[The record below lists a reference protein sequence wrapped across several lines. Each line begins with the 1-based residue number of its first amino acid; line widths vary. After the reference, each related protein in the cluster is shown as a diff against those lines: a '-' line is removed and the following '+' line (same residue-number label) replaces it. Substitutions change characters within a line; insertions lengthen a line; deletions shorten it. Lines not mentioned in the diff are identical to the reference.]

1 MPFNQD
7 HLITRHPII
16 DRNREVAFCRLAMA
30 EDEHDVAMP
39 FILRL
44 ANIETPQM
52 VYFVPLAWMQ
62 DAVLLKKLARDMV
75 LIAET
80 SALDQDIA
88 VQAAE
93 LGFRFATTAEAENP
107 DQPSGDFKLVALA
120 AETRPSP
127 DTIITGVET
136 TADFGQAK
144 ARTAMYFSGSF
155 FMDCLPN
162 AAVKVSIHPSH
173 MVVLELMAAVQ
184 KEAEPKDLE
193 ILVKRDVTLS
203 FKLLRYINSPYF
215 GLAQRV
221 ESVRHA
227 VSILGYQQLFK
238 WLALLAVTA
247 GGGAAPALTHA
258 AMTRAKLME
267 LLGNKSMDKKDQD
280 NLFVTGMF
288 SLLDRIM
295 GMPLEQVL
303 ERVNLPESVAE
314 ALLAGSGKYYRFLS
328 LALACEG
335 AALAEQ
341 ESYTDIDVKT
351 VNIAHLEAIEWATQI
366 AKAGKD

>member
-1 MPFNQD
+1 MPLNQV
-7 HLITRHPII
+7 HLITRRPII

-30 EDEHDVAMP
+30 ENEHDVAMP
-39 FILRL
+39 FMLRL

-52 VYFVPLAWMQ
+52 VYFLPLAWME
-62 DAVLLKKLARDMV
+62 DAVVLKKLSKDMV
-75 LIAET
+75 LTAEA

-88 VQAAE
+88 IQARE
-93 LGFRFATTAEAENP
+93 LGFRFATAPETENP
-107 DQPSGDFKLVALA
+107 DQPDGNFRLVPLA
-120 AETRPSP
+120 AGTRPSP
-127 DTIITGVET
+127 DTVITGVET
-136 TADFGQAK
+136 TIDFEQAK
-144 ARTAMYFSGSF
+144 ARTAMYFSGGF
-155 FMDCLPN
+155 FMDCLPK
-162 AAVKVSIHPSH
+162 AAARGSIHPSH

-221 ESVRHA
+221 ESIRHA

-258 AMTRAKLME
+258 AMARAKLME
-267 LLGNKSMDKKDQD
+267 LLGSKGMDRKDQD

-295 GMPLEQVL
+295 GIPLEQVL
-303 ERVNLPESVAE
+303 VHVNLPESISE
-314 ALLAGSGKYYRFLS
+314 ALLAGTGKYHRFLG

-335 AALAEQ
+335 GALPEQ
-341 ESYTDIDVKT
+341 ESYVDLDAKT

-366 AKAGKD
+366 SKAGKA